1 MRQMDAAQIVTIMVR
16 ERLDSASASEFK
28 AEITAAA
35 QSSVK
40 GIVIDLAKTTFI
52 DSAGLGALVSLLK
65 NCSQRGLRLYLAGLT
80 PQVRQI
86 FELTRL
92 YRLFDIFETATQA
105 RTDLLGQG

>member
-1 MRQMDAAQIVTIMVR
+1 MDANQVVTVAIR
-16 ERLDSASASEFK
+16 ERLDSASAADFK
-28 AEITAAA
+28 AEIALTVPSA
-35 QSSVK
+35 K

-65 NCSQRGLRLYLAGLT
+65 NCNQRGIRLYLAGLT

-92 YRLFDIFETATQA
+92 YRLFDIFETVALA
-105 RTDLLGQG
+105 RTDLLGQA